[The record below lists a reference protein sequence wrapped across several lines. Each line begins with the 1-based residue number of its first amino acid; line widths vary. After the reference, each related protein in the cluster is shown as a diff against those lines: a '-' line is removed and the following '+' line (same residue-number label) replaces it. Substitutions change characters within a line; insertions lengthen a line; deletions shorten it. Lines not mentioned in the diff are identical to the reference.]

1 MICAED
7 VILGGELVMVECA
20 LNGEQNDELLA
31 GINDGTLL
39 PDLVVDRS
47 PRSKVSTNRVM
58 APEWSGER
66 GSWAWF

>member
-7 VILGGELVMVECA
+7 VILGGEFVIVECA

-47 PRSKVSTNRVM
+47 VDGM
-58 APEWSGER
+58 AL
-66 GSWAWF
+66 